1 MKTRALKWL
10 FLIPLIFVFVL
21 TAAKPAVAQD
31 DGDDPPSRVARLS
44 YTNGEVSF
52 SPGGTDDWVAAAVN
66 RPHDLPAT
74 NSGPIRARAPNS
86 MWVPR

>member
-10 FLIPLIFVFVL
+10 FVVPLIFALVL
-21 TAAKPAVAQD
+21 VAPKPAVAQD
-31 DGDDPPSRVARLS
+31 DDDPPSRVARLS

-66 RPHDLPAT
+66 RPMTTGDKLWT
-74 NSGPIRARAPNS
+74 DQSARAEIGRAH
-86 MWVPR
+86 V